1 MSSFA
6 KKMARKRAK
15 ELKKDGIA
23 AAGRSGRVEKKVRH
37 LTPREIVEDHKTVTE
52 AYDTLTVVLDV
63 AVHRKWGWGKERRA
77 RLHKK
82 MAIHLLCLKDRTVKT
97 SDIEHIIK
105 KETGLELDKKHLHAE
120 WWDHEREIQYR
131 CVDDMS
137 AIFMIALMDEFGY
150 KGKALGDVYDI
161 AATIAH
167 ELKTGE
173 KTVADLR
180 AELEPRRR
188 KRKEVKA

>member
-1 MSSFA
+1 MSFA

-23 AAGRSGRVEKKVRH
+23 AAVRSGRVEKKVRH

-188 KRKEVKA
+188 KKKEAKA

>member
-1 MSSFA
+1 MSFA

-15 ELKKDGIA
+15 ELKKGGIA
-23 AAGRSGRVEKKVRH
+23 ATGRSGRPERKVRH
-37 LTPREIVEDHKTVTE
+37 LTPREIIEDRKTVTE
-52 AYDTLTVVLDV
+52 VYDTLTVIFDV

-82 MAIHLLCLKDRTVKT
+82 MAIHLRCLSAGTVKT
-97 SDIEHIIK
+97 SDIERIIK
-105 KETGLELDKKHLHAE
+105 DETGLELDKRHLYAE

-150 KGKALGDVYDI
+150 KGKALDSVYDV
-161 AATIAH
+161 AAEIAH
-167 ELKTGE
+167 EIKIGK
-173 KTVADLR
+173 KTVTDLR

-188 KRKEVKA
+188 KRKEAKA

>member
-1 MSSFA
+1 MSFA

-23 AAGRSGRVEKKVRH
+23 AAGRSGRPERKTRH
-37 LTPREIVEDHKTVTE
+37 LTPREIIEDRKIVTE
-52 AYDTLTVVLDV
+52 AYDTLTVIFDV

-82 MAIHLLCLKDRTVKT
+82 MAIHLRCLSAGAVKT
-97 SDIEHIIK
+97 SDIERIIK
-105 KETGLELDKKHLHAE
+105 AETGLELDKRRLHAE

-150 KGKALGDVYDI
+150 KGKALDSVYDV
-161 AATIAH
+161 AAEIAH
-167 ELKTGE
+167 EIKIGK
-173 KTVADLR
+173 KTVTDMR
-180 AELEPRRR
+180 AELEPRR
-188 KRKEVKA
+188 KKKKEVKA

>member
-1 MSSFA
+1 MSFA

-105 KETGLELDKKHLHAE
+105 KEAGLELDKKHLHAE

>member
-1 MSSFA
+1 MSFA

-23 AAGRSGRVEKKVRH
+23 AAGRSRRVEKKVRH
-37 LTPREIVEDHKTVTE
+37 LTPREIIEDRKTVTE
-52 AYDTLTVVLDV
+52 AYDTLTVIFDV
-63 AVHRKWGWGKERRA
+63 AVRRKWGWGKERRA

-82 MAIHLLCLKDRTVKT
+82 MAIHLRCLSAGMVKT
-97 SDIEHIIK
+97 SDIERIIK
-105 KETGLELDKKHLHAE
+105 DETGLELDKRHLYAE

-188 KRKEVKA
+188 KKKEAKA

>member
-15 ELKKDGIA
+15 ELKKDGIVA
-23 AAGRSGRVEKKVRH
+23 AKRSGRIEKKVRH
-37 LTPREIVEDHKTVTE
+37 LTPQEIVKDRKTVTE
-52 AYDTLTVVLDV
+52 AYDTLTVIFDV

-82 MAIHLLCLKDRTVKT
+82 MARHLLCLKDRIVKT

>member
-1 MSSFA
+1 MSFA

-15 ELKKDGIA
+15 ELKKGGIA
-23 AAGRSGRVEKKVRH
+23 ATGRSGRPERKVRH
-37 LTPREIVEDHKTVTE
+37 LTPREIIEDRKTVTE
-52 AYDTLTVVLDV
+52 AYDTLTVIFDV

-82 MAIHLLCLKDRTVKT
+82 MAIHLRCLRAGTVKT
-97 SDIEHIIK
+97 SDIERIIK
-105 KETGLELDKKHLHAE
+105 DETGLELDKRHLYAE

-137 AIFMIALMDEFGY
+137 AIFMISLMDEFGY
-150 KGKALGDVYDI
+150 KGKALDSVYDV
-161 AATIAH
+161 AAEIAH
-167 ELKTGE
+167 EIKTGK

-188 KRKEVKA
+188 KKKEVKA

>member
-1 MSSFA
+1 MSFA

-23 AAGRSGRVEKKVRH
+23 AAVRSGRVEKKVRH

-105 KETGLELDKKHLHAE
+105 RETGLELDKKHLHAE

-188 KRKEVKA
+188 KKKEAKA

>member
-97 SDIEHIIK
+97 SDIERIIK
-105 KETGLELDKKHLHAE
+105 KETGLELNKKHLYAE
-120 WWDHEREIQYR
+120 WWDHQREIQYR

-137 AIFMIALMDEFGY
+137 AIFMISLMDEFGY
-150 KGKALGDVYDI
+150 KGKALDSVYDV
-161 AATIAH
+161 AAEIAH
-167 ELKTGE
+167 ELKTGK
-173 KTVADLR
+173 KTVKDLR

-188 KRKEVKA
+188 KKKEATA

>member
-1 MSSFA
+1 MSFA

-52 AYDTLTVVLDV
+52 AYDTLIVVLDV

>member
-1 MSSFA
+1 MSFA

-23 AAGRSGRVEKKVRH
+23 AAVRSGRVEKKVRH

-105 KETGLELDKKHLHAE
+105 RETGLELDKKHLHAE

-188 KRKEVKA
+188 KKKEVKA

>member
-1 MSSFA
+1 MSFA

-23 AAGRSGRVEKKVRH
+23 AAGRSGRIEKKVRH
-37 LTPREIVEDHKTVTE
+37 LMPREIIKDRKTVTE
-52 AYDTLTVVLDV
+52 ACDTLTVIFDV

-82 MAIHLLCLKDRTVKT
+82 MAIHLRCLSAGMVKT
-97 SDIEHIIK
+97 SDIERIIK
-105 KETGLELDKKHLHAE
+105 DETGLELDKRHLYAE

-150 KGKALGDVYDI
+150 KGKALDSVYDV
-161 AATIAH
+161 AAEIAH
-167 ELKTGE
+167 EIKIGE

-188 KRKEVKA
+188 KRKEAKA

>member
-1 MSSFA
+1 MSFT
-6 KKMARKRAK
+6 KKIARKRAK
-15 ELKKDGIA
+15 ELKKTAFA
-23 AAGRSGRVEKKVRH
+23 AAGRSGRAEKKVRH
-37 LTPREIVEDHKTVTE
+37 LTPREIIEDRKTVTE
-52 AYDTLTVVLDV
+52 AYDTLAVIFDV

-82 MAIHLLCLKDRTVKT
+82 MARHLLCLKDRIVKT
-97 SDIEHIIK
+97 SDIERIIK
-105 KETGLELDKKHLHAE
+105 TETGLELDKRHLYAE

-150 KGKALGDVYDI
+150 KGKALDSVYDV
-161 AATIAH
+161 AAEIAH
-167 ELKTGE
+167 EIKIGK

-188 KRKEVKA
+188 KRKEAKA

>member
-1 MSSFA
+1 MSFA

-105 KETGLELDKKHLHAE
+105 KETRLDKKHLHAE

-150 KGKALGDVYDI
+150 KGKALDSVYDV
-161 AATIAH
+161 AAEIAH
-167 ELKTGE
+167 EIKTGK

>member
-1 MSSFA
+1 
-6 KKMARKRAK
+6 MARKRAK

-23 AAGRSGRVEKKVRH
+23 ATKRSGRIEKKVRH
-37 LTPREIVEDHKTVTE
+37 LTPREIVKDRKTVTE
-52 AYDTLTVVLDV
+52 AYDTLTVIFDV

-82 MAIHLLCLKDRTVKT
+82 MARHLLCLKDRIVKT
-97 SDIEHIIK
+97 SDIERIIK
-105 KETGLELDKKHLHAE
+105 KEAGLELDKKHLYAE
-120 WWDHEREIQYR
+120 WWDHQREIQYR

-150 KGKALGDVYDI
+150 KGKALDSVYDV
-161 AATIAH
+161 AAEIAH
-167 ELKTGE
+167 EIKIGK
-173 KTVADLR
+173 KTVKDLR

-188 KRKEVKA
+188 KKKEATA

>member
-105 KETGLELDKKHLHAE
+105 RETGLELDKKHLHAE

-188 KRKEVKA
+188 KRKEAKA

>member
-15 ELKKDGIA
+15 VLKRDGIA

-37 LTPREIVEDHKTVTE
+37 LTPREIIEDRKTVTE
-52 AYDTLTVVLDV
+52 AYDTLTVLFDV

-105 KETGLELDKKHLHAE
+105 RETGLELDKEHLHAE

-161 AATIAH
+161 ATTIAH
-167 ELKTGE
+167 ELKKGE

-180 AELEPRRR
+180 AELEPRR
-188 KRKEVKA
+188 KKKKEVKA

>member
-1 MSSFA
+1 MSFA

-15 ELKKDGIA
+15 ELKKTAFA
-23 AAGRSGRVEKKVRH
+23 AAGRSGRAEKKVRH
-37 LTPREIVEDHKTVTE
+37 LTPREIIEDRKTVTE
-52 AYDTLTVVLDV
+52 AYNTLTVIFDV

-82 MAIHLLCLKDRTVKT
+82 MAIHLRCLSAGTVKT
-97 SDIEHIIK
+97 SDIERIIK
-105 KETGLELDKKHLHAE
+105 TETGLELDKRHLYAE

-150 KGKALGDVYDI
+150 KGKALDSVYDV
-161 AATIAH
+161 AAEIAH
-167 ELKTGE
+167 EIKIGK

-188 KRKEVKA
+188 KKKEATA

>member
-15 ELKKDGIA
+15 ELEKDGIA
-23 AAGRSGRVEKKVRH
+23 AAKRSGRVEKKVRH
-37 LTPREIVEDHKTVTE
+37 LTPQEIVEDRKTVTE

-105 KETGLELDKKHLHAE
+105 RETGLELDKKHLHAE
-120 WWDHEREIQYR
+120 WWEHEREIQYR

-180 AELEPRRR
+180 AELEPRR
-188 KRKEVKA
+188 KKKKEVKA